1 MPVYV
6 VCRKKRNNPRMDV
19 RICELKCDLRE
30 ECNEFKTRQC
40 SAPLPKQG
48 TSTSADHPRV
58 ELEAA

>member
-19 RICELKCDLRE
+19 RICELKCTMKE
-30 ECNEFKTRQC
+30 ECVEFKANGKNGISEP
-40 SAPLPKQG
+40 SA
-48 TSTSADHPRV
+48 TSPANAESV

>member
-19 RICELKCDLRE
+19 RICELKCTMKN
-30 ECNEFKTRQC
+30 ECVEFKANGKSGISNP
-40 SAPLPKQG
+40 SA
-48 TSTSADHPRV
+48 TSGQEADSV